1 LDVESRFAGLDVRCS
16 APLQPWF
23 LLQSG
28 PGSPA
33 FNMALDEALL
43 EAMPRLGRPVLRFY
57 GWTEPAATFGYFQK
71 YADVERATRLRPLI
85 RRPTG
90 GGIVPH
96 DADWTY
102 SFAFPPGHEWHS
114 LKAEES
120 YRRVH
125 EWIQSAFA
133 KLNVTTELAPSHK
146 KSIPSFRSSR
156 REEALESGSQP
167 STLNPQPGNQ
177 SLLTSA
183 PTGQCFVGYEKFD
196 VLWHGRKIAGA
207 AQRRNKLG
215 LLIQGSVQ
223 PPPISLARTDW
234 QKAMG
239 DVGRIKFEAE
249 WSDFA
254 PDETLR
260 ERAKFLAKQKYSQM
274 EFIRKH

>member
-1 LDVESRFAGLDVRCS
+1 MNSWL
-16 APLQPWF
+16 
-23 LLQSG
+23 LLQSSPG
-28 PGSPA
+28 PAA

-43 EAMPRLGRPVLRFY
+43 EGMSRLGRPVLRFY

-71 YADVERATRLRPLI
+71 YADVERATHLRPLI

-102 SFAFPPGHEWHS
+102 SFTFPPGHAWHS

-125 EWIQSAFA
+125 EWIQSAFT
-133 KLNVTTELAPSHK
+133 KLNVTTELALRSQ
-146 KSIPSFRSSR
+146 KSAIR
-156 REEALESGSQP
+156 
-167 STLNPQPGNQ
+167 NPQ
-177 SLLTSA
+177 SA
-183 PTGQCFVGYEKFD
+183 MGCFVGHEKFD
-196 VLWHGRKIAGA
+196 LLWHGRKIAGA

-223 PPPISLARTDW
+223 SRCIGIAIARTDW
-234 QKAMG
+234 QMAMG
-239 DVGRIKFEAE
+239 DVGRVEFGAE

-254 PDETLR
+254 PDGTLR
-260 ERAKFLAKQKYSQM
+260 ERVEFLAKQKYSQPA
-274 EFIRKH
+274 FIGKR